1 MMIMSPQQLQKGSA
15 SIKMGKTSENIR
27 AWTWNG
33 MEQEDFGNVGVGK
46 ALECGKMSEDCGKHQ
61 KCQSAEQENIR
72 VWKTLENIGNVGNVR
87 VWNRKTSETSECE
100 IGMEIQGGV

>member
-15 SIKMGKTSENIR
+15 SIKMGKTLENVR

-33 MEQEDFGNVGVGK
+33 MEQEDFRNIGVGK
-46 ALECGKMSEDCGKHQ
+46 ASECGKMSEDCGKCW
-61 KCQSAEQENIR
+61 KCQSVEQENVR
-72 VWKTLENIGNVGNVR
+72 VWKMSENVGNVR
-87 VWNRKTSETSECE
+87 VWNRKTSETLECE